1 MWNRFVQRRRLRRV
15 SLPAISDKYKSI
27 EYLTSTFDN
36 RHSTFVLGFGHCI
49 LTYIISGLSGLGD
62 NVELLNTVFPLI
74 AWAVCI
80 LLLSLPG
87 LWFTVFAF
95 SLLGHLSQ
103 IVFRN
108 TSLRVERE

>member
-1 MWNRFVQRRRLRRV
+1 MEFYNF
-15 SLPAISDKYKSI
+15 IF
-27 EYLTSTFDN
+27 E
-36 RHSTFVLGFGHCI
+36 
-49 LTYIISGLSGLGD
+49 
-62 NVELLNTVFPLI
+62 LI
-74 AWAVCI
+74 AWAVVI

-103 IVFRN
+103 IVFRK

>member
-1 MWNRFVQRRRLRRV
+1 M
-15 SLPAISDKYKSI
+15 
-27 EYLTSTFDN
+27 
-36 RHSTFVLGFGHCI
+36 
-49 LTYIISGLSGLGD
+49 
-62 NVELLNTVFPLI
+62 ELLNTVFPLI

-103 IVFRN
+103 IVFRK
-108 TSLRVERE
+108 TSLRVERP